1 VISCQLSAIE
11 NLIEHKLPKLL
22 DGESDM
28 LDLRPIGIEDYAE
41 RYSKPLSGLHDKVWV
56 ETYAKTHS
64 PAMMVGPLEGQ
75 FLKMLATM
83 TGARRIL
90 EIGMFTG
97 YSTLAWAEALPK
109 DGRVVTCDVNPHTT
123 EIAKRYFAESPHG
136 QKIEIKLGPALES
149 LKLIS
154 GPFDLCFIDADKE
167 NYSAYYDRCIELV
180 RSKGL
185 IVLDNMLRGGRVL
198 DPTDAATRAV
208 DALNKRIRDD
218 ERVENVLLP
227 VRDGIMLVRKL

>member
-1 VISCQLSAIE
+1 
-11 NLIEHKLPKLL
+11 
-22 DGESDM
+22 M

-41 RYSKPLSGLHDKVWV
+41 RYSKPLSGLHDKLWV

-109 DGRVVTCDVNPHTT
+109 DGRVVTCDVNPQTT
-123 EIAKRYFAESPHG
+123 EIARRYFAESLHG
-136 QKIEIKLGPALES
+136 HKIEIKLGPALES

-167 NYSAYYDRCIELV
+167 NYGPYYDRCMELV
-180 RSKGL
+180 RPKGL

-198 DPTDAATRAV
+198 DPHDEATKAV
-208 DALNKRIRDD
+208 DALNKRIRND